1 MTDMPN
7 HQITIIVGTQWGD
20 EGKGKVT
27 DLMAQDMDYVARFHG
42 GNNAGHT
49 VIANG
54 QTLKLHLL
62 PSGVLSPK
70 ATTIIGNG
78 VVIDPKV
85 LLQEIEEIKKIT
97 SLKLKISERAHVIMP
112 YHIAMDGAL
121 TEQQGKLAAGST
133 NRGIAPVYADKM
145 YRHGIRIGD
154 LLEPELFK
162 EKLIKAYNFNVK
174 ILNKI
179 FNYNFETSLEEI
191 NNQYLKYGEELKQYV
206 CDTELELYQAYKNNQ
221 QILFEGAQ
229 GMSLDPDQG
238 MYPHG
243 TSSNNVAD
251 YAGVGSGVGLNCEKR
266 IIGLMKAYVSRV
278 GNSPFV
284 TELTNETGNLIREK
298 GAEYGTTTGR
308 PRRIGWLDLVQVRQ
322 AVRTSGLT
330 EIAITKLDVLSGL
343 DEINVCNAYDINGET
358 VTEMPASL
366 TKMRVAKPIYTKFT
380 GWKNLT
386 EPKNYNELPEEVK
399 KYLEFVEKEINP
411 HTKNNS
417 TPNTLNAQ
425 KDNFDVGVN
434 CPINIISFGPDRKET
449 LIK

>member
-1 MTDMPN
+1 MIN
-7 HQITIIVGTQWGD
+7 NKQITIIIGTQWGD

-27 DLMAQDMDYVARFHG
+27 DLIAQEMDYVVRFHG

-49 VIANG
+49 IVANG

-78 VVIDPKV
+78 VVVDPKV
-85 LLQEIEEIKKIT
+85 LLEEITNLKNLNLN
-97 SLKLKISERAHVIMP
+97 LKLQLSERAHVIMP

-121 TEQQGKLAAGST
+121 TGQQGQLAAGST

-154 LLEPELFK
+154 LLEPEIFK
-162 EKLIKAYNFNVK
+162 EKLEKAYSFNVN

-179 FNYNFETSLEEI
+179 FNFNFTQTLEEI
-191 NNQYLKYGEELKQYV
+191 YQTYLKYGEALKPYI

-238 MYPHG
+238 LYPHG

-266 IIGLMKAYVSRV
+266 IIGIMKAYVSRV

-284 TELTNETGNLIREK
+284 SELTEETGNLIREK

-330 EIAITKLDVLSGL
+330 EIAVTKLDVLSGL
-343 DEINVCNAYDINGET
+343 DEILICNAYKISGET
-358 VTEMPASL
+358 IKEMPASL
-366 TKMRVAKPIYTKFT
+366 EKMRMAEPIYTKFT
-380 GWKNLT
+380 GWKNF
-386 EPKNYNELPEEVK
+386 PNPQNYSALPEELK
-399 KYLEFVEKEINP
+399 KYLKFIEKEINCQI
-411 HTKNNS
+411 K
-417 TPNTLNAQ
+417 
-425 KDNFDVGVN
+425 
-434 CPINIISFGPDRKET
+434 IISFGPDRSET
-449 LIK
+449 III